1 MRTTYSSP
9 SIPHLMAP
17 AGAVSTL
24 LALALALPA
33 ADQLTN
39 SARLSLTMLP
49 SSVEVERSGLAT
61 DKVDW
66 DSAGR
71 LALGGYF
78 SGSGQFSGYIG
89 AGLTF
94 SGYQYEEQGV
104 ELNQTEFGVF
114 IEPGLVA
121 RFHENFALEL
131 GVPLGLGIAQYEQKM
146 PDVYLYTY
154 YDTRRRTWVD
164 VYDPGWT
171 TEATGI
177 YAELGLVLRPVVQ
190 FNRFLVFGELGVL
203 GNVAAYAGVE
213 DKYNDGTTSLPYDVT
228 VSTSGAFFSLGI
240 GLAF

>member
-1 MRTTYSSP
+1 
-9 SIPHLMAP
+9 MAP

-49 SSVEVERSGLAT
+49 SSVEVELSVPGVAIT
-61 DKVDW
+61 FEGDW

-78 SGSGQFSGYIG
+78 SGSDQFSGYIG

-94 SGYQYEEQGV
+94 SGYQHEDQGF

-114 IEPGLVA
+114 IEPGLVG

-131 GVPLGLGIAQYEQKM
+131 GVPIGVGIAQYEEKM
-146 PDVYLYTY
+146 ADVYLYTY

-164 VYDPGWT
+164 VYDPG
-171 TEATGI
+171 
-177 YAELGLVLRPVVQ
+177 
-190 FNRFLVFGELGVL
+190 
-203 GNVAAYAGVE
+203 
-213 DKYNDGTTSLPYDVT
+213 
-228 VSTSGAFFSLGI
+228 
-240 GLAF
+240 